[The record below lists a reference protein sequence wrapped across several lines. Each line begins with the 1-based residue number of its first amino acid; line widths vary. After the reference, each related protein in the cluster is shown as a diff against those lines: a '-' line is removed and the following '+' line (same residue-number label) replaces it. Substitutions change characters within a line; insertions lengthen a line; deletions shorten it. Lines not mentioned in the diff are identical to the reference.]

1 MKRSRASLYLLR
13 GVAAAALIT
22 AIPAFGQD
30 DPESLLPPGF
40 GDPAT
45 VPPPEKEPDRT
56 PVPAPPPSSTPSA
69 VPAAGPD
76 GEAVEESSEDDL
88 DDILPIDLISS
99 GIELPDHARR
109 PTDCVGPLT
118 PGTWG
123 FAENA
128 FGAANGRFLTGLMGR
143 LDAPLPSRWTSILL
157 RRLLL
162 SRLAPATRVAEVDWV
177 AERAWLLLRMGEA
190 DAARIL
196 VQSIDVDQYTPRM
209 FTVAVQTAL
218 ATADPAAL
226 CPLVQPGRATS
237 DEPIWPLADA
247 MCAALAGDAARAS
260 QLIDQA
266 RSRSGAGGVDL
277 LLAEKVVGAGLDSRR
292 AVDIDWQGVNEL
304 TSWRFG
310 IATATGMEIPQ
321 RLIAS
326 APANL
331 RAWQARAPMVPVEQ
345 RTAAAHAAASLGVFS
360 NSSLVEMYS
369 LIADTTDPNDI
380 ESSMGGRLRR
390 AYAARAVADR
400 VEAMRAI
407 WDEAQTPDERHAR
420 LVLTAAAASLVPPSA
435 EQKERAADL
444 IASMLT
450 GGLDRQAAR
459 WSAVVDDMGGDGDS
473 AWALLA
479 LSGANPKVDMS
490 SGRVESFASRDGG
503 HRGQMLVAGLS
514 GLGRYGNP
522 ASLGVDPTPV
532 SRWARSITAAAR
544 NNQPGT
550 VVLLA
555 GIGMQ
560 TPDWRGVPPSHL
572 YHIVRSL
579 RAVGLEYEARM
590 IAAEALSRL

>member
-1 MKRSRASLYLLR
+1 MKRSRASILLL
-13 GVAAAALIT
+13 GGAAAVALVT

-40 GDPAT
+40 DDPVAPPEDE
-45 VPPPEKEPDRT
+45 PPPP
-56 PVPAPPPSSTPSA
+56 PPPPPSTTPS
-69 VPAAGPD
+69 GPSAED
-76 GEAVEESSEDDL
+76 PGEPGAEGEDEDEL

-99 GIELPDHARR
+99 GIELPQHARR
-109 PTDCVGPLT
+109 PTDFVGPLT
-118 PGTWG
+118 PGNWG

-143 LDAPLPSRWTSILL
+143 LDAPLPSRWASMLL

-196 VQSIDVDQYTPRM
+196 VQSVDVDQYTPRM

-266 RSRSGAGGVDL
+266 RARSGAGGVDL

-292 AVDIDWQGVNEL
+292 AVDIDWEGVEEL

-321 RLIAS
+321 RLIGS
-326 APANL
+326 APANV
-331 RAWQARAPMVPVEQ
+331 RAWQARAPMQPVEQ

-360 NSSLVEMYS
+360 NASLVEMYS
-369 LIADTTDPNDI
+369 LIADSTDPSEI
-380 ESSMGGRLRR
+380 EGSMADRLRR
-390 AYAARAVADR
+390 AYVAGTVGER
-400 VEAMRAI
+400 VEAMRGI
-407 WDEAQTPDERHAR
+407 WDEGRTPAERHAR
-420 LVLTAAAASLVPPSA
+420 HVLTAAAASFIPPSA
-435 EQKERAADL
+435 EQGEQAADL

-450 GGLDRQAAR
+450 GGLDRRAER
-459 WSAVVDDMGGDGDS
+459 WSSVVDAMGGDGDT

-479 LSGANPKVDMS
+479 LSGAAPRVDMS
-490 SGRVESFASRDGG
+490 AGRVESFASRDGG
-503 HRGQMLVAGLS
+503 HRGRMLVAGLA
-514 GLGRYGNP
+514 GLGRYGDP
-522 ASLGVDPTPV
+522 ASLGVDPTPRG
-532 SRWARSITAAAR
+532 RWARTIAAAAR

-560 TPDWRGVPPSHL
+560 TSDWRGVPPAHL
-572 YHIVRSL
+572 FHIVRAL

>member
-1 MKRSRASLYLLR
+1 MKRSRPSFLLL
-13 GVAAAALIT
+13 GAAAAALIS

-40 GDPAT
+40 NDPVT
-45 VPPPEKEPDRT
+45 PPPPEKEPDPIPT
-56 PVPAPPPSSTPSA
+56 PPPPSSTPSG
-69 VPAAGPD
+69 VPAVGPD
-76 GEAVEESSEDDL
+76 GEPVEESSEEDL

-109 PTDCVGPLT
+109 PTDFVGPLT
-118 PGTWG
+118 PGNWG

-128 FGAANGRFLTGLMGR
+128 FGAANGRFVTGLMGR

-157 RRLLL
+157 RRLLF

-196 VQSIDVDQYTPRM
+196 VQSVDVDQYTPRM

-266 RSRSGAGGVDL
+266 RARSGAGGVDL

-292 AVDIDWQGVNEL
+292 AVDIEWEGVDEL

-321 RLIAS
+321 RLIGA
-326 APANL
+326 APANV
-331 RAWQARAPMVPVEQ
+331 RAWQARAPMLPVEQ

-369 LIADTTDPNDI
+369 LIADSTDPNDI
-380 ESSMGGRLRR
+380 EASMGGRLRR
-390 AYAARAVADR
+390 AYAARNVGER
-400 VEAMRAI
+400 VETMRAI
-407 WDEAQTPDERHAR
+407 WDDAGTPDERHAR
-420 LVLTAAAASLVPPSA
+420 HVLTAAAASLVPPSQ
-435 EQKERAADL
+435 EQQERAADL

-459 WSAVVDDMGGDGDS
+459 WSSLVDSMGAEGDR

-479 LSGANPKVDMS
+479 LSGANPRVDMS

-503 HRGQMLVAGLS
+503 HRGLMLVAGLA
-514 GLGRYGNP
+514 GLGRYGDP
-522 ASLGVDPTPV
+522 ASLGVDPTPR
-532 SRWARSITAAAR
+532 SRWARTITAAAR

-560 TPDWRGVPPSHL
+560 TPDWRGVPPAHL
-572 YHIVRSL
+572 FHIVRSL
-579 RAVGLEYEARM
+579 RSVGLEYEARM